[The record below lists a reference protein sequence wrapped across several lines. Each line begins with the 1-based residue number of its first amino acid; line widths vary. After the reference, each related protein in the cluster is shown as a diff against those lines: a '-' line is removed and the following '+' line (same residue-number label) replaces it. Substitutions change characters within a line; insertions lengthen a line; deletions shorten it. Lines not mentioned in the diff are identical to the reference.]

1 MAAGQPPPGLAPNG
15 VTACAPRW
23 GPRTSVLSRLS
34 CRVRAALGLVSI
46 APSCGSFDITMPVLP
61 PRPRPALPLR
71 PPARLL
77 PVGLAAL
84 LSGLLG
90 AGPAPARAEE
100 APPWQAWP
108 VRSATGDNRSDDAAD
123 LAPLTA
129 GLAGVRVLGLAEQ
142 THGGHEEFAT
152 KLRLLRHL
160 HETQGFDVLLLESG
174 FFDVEQLQQDVQ
186 AAARLRGKASAA
198 RSSSWA
204 RGAPGNVFYM
214 YSKSVEGQA
223 LMAYLDQQQAMG
235 RPLLVAGIDSQ
246 HSGLRSQQDLARG
259 LRRALRSGM
268 GGARGRALSEDAG
281 WQAYARQLTTLFTLS
296 RQAPPAAERQAFQA
310 RSQALQDALCAVRET
325 RAKPDGAGWWCRVV
339 RSMDAQAR
347 SLWSNGADY
356 QRDQAMGDNA
366 IWLMEQLHP
375 GRKAVVWGHTVH
387 LARGFQR
394 DPAHLQ
400 AGEVMHR
407 QWGAAYQVLQFSAA
421 GGRYLD
427 YVSLQE
433 ADVPAQPPQA
443 LEQQLAR
450 EHPGQALLVRASAPV
465 TLPQFAYEYG
475 QGGVESSQQP
485 GQLGRHWDWLWL
497 LPRISPARMAP

>member
-1 MAAGQPPPGLAPNG
+1 MPGR
-15 VTACAPRW
+15 VVCK
-23 GPRTSVLSRLS
+23 
-34 CRVRAALGLVSI
+34 VRATPGLVSI
-46 APSCGSFDITMPVLP
+46 APSCGSIDIAMPVLP
-61 PRPRPALPLR
+61 PLPRPALPAR
-71 PPARLL
+71 PRARLRS
-77 PVGLAAL
+77 VGLTAL
-84 LSGLLG
+84 LWGALG
-90 AGPAPARAEE
+90 AGPAPVRAEE
-100 APPWQAWP
+100 ARAWQAWP
-108 VRSATGDNRSDDAAD
+108 VRSATDNARDDDAAD

-129 GLAGVRVLGLAEQ
+129 GLAGVRVLGLSEQ

-174 FFDVEQLQQDVQ
+174 FFDVGQLQQDVQ
-186 AAARLRGKASAA
+186 SAAKARGKATTA
-198 RSSSWA
+198 RPASWV
-204 RGAPGNVFYM
+204 RDAPGNVFYM

-223 LMAYLDQQQAMG
+223 LMAYLDQQQAIG

-246 HSGLRSQQDLARG
+246 HSGLRSQQDLAPK
-259 LRRALRSGM
+259 LQRALKNGL
-268 GGARGRALSEDAG
+268 GGARGRALAGDAG
-281 WQAYARQLTTLFTLS
+281 WRAYARQLGALFTLS
-296 RQAPPAAERQAFQA
+296 RQPPPAADRQAFHA
-310 RSQALQDALCAVRET
+310 RSQALQDALCAAREN
-325 RAKPDGAGWWCRVV
+325 RAKAGGAGWWCRVV
-339 RSMDAQAR
+339 RSLDAQAR
-347 SLWSNGADY
+347 SLWSHDADY

-366 IWLMEQLHP
+366 IWLMERLHP

-394 DPAHLQ
+394 DSSHLQ

-407 QWGAAYQVLQFSAA
+407 HWGPAYQVLQFSAA

-433 ADVPAQPPQA
+433 TAVPTQPPQA
-443 LEQQLAR
+443 LEQQLVR
-450 EHPGQALLVRASAPV
+450 EHPGQALLVKASAPV

-497 LPRISPARMAP
+497 LPRISPARMVP